1 MFGRKYW
8 PETPLS
14 EYSPKKRLDEYS
26 ARFPFPGSFHASRS
40 LFSRKDA
47 IEISIYCLET
57 SAPEAIRG
65 EGNSSCPSLEPKIR
79 SLGPICPNIHPIY
92 QKPLFL
98 FRWSLKRLCRAPRRG
113 YASDSALLDSTLVLK
128 YFFVVL
134 HMSCS
139 FLSGENAGK
148 KCRDPY

>member
-1 MFGRKYW
+1 IFGRKYW

-26 ARFPFPGSFHASRS
+26 ARFPLPGSCHASRS

-47 IEISIYCLET
+47 IEISIHCLET

-92 QKPLFL
+92 QEGQAKPGRPAKLMVNWL
-98 FRWSLKRLCRAPRRG
+98 NVRTQMLDRG
-113 YASDSALLDSTLVLK
+113 PFVRTLSQKV
-128 YFFVVL
+128 Y
-134 HMSCS
+134 
-139 FLSGENAGK
+139 G
-148 KCRDPY
+148 

>member
-47 IEISIYCLET
+47 IEISIHCLET

-65 EGNSSCPSLEPKIR
+65 EGNASCPSLEPKIR
-79 SLGPICPNIHPIY
+79 SLGPICPNLRPIY
-92 QKPLFL
+92 HDDRDLVVSAKSGQILG
-98 FRWSLKRLCRAPRRG
+98 RRV
-113 YASDSALLDSTLVLK
+113 S
-128 YFFVVL
+128 
-134 HMSCS
+134 
-139 FLSGENAGK
+139 N
-148 KCRDPY
+148 RR